1 MSLLTKF
8 DLSLVAVFS
17 LAMVPARYI
26 SHAFLQRSA
35 RAQVIGDARIMMET
49 AMAVRGYRPSSTS
62 AA

>member
-26 SHAFLQRSA
+26 SHAFL
-35 RAQVIGDARIMMET
+35 
-49 AMAVRGYRPSSTS
+49 
-62 AA
+62 